1 MSRRMRMSLLLLLIL
16 LVAASPVLAHD
27 SPEGSEWVMADW
39 MFLSFII
46 FAMSAFVAF
55 LIAMKR
61 GWLQDLEGEAKHYI
75 LQIDEPDYYTT
86 DWSAKSEE

>member
-39 MFLSFII
+39 MFLSFVI
-46 FAMSAFVAF
+46 FAMTAFVAF
-55 LIAMKR
+55 LIALKR